1 MNLICP
7 TFTGCR
13 VPAWPPPAPPRAHD
27 IAWHGDG
34 QSTWY
39 ATTCP
44 PVVGARAD
52 PEDLTSTTGEQ
63 CALLLDAKRG
73 SHGRDFC
80 DRVSCA
86 GKKGSLAQQED
97 SDQKLLRV
105 AESKIDR
112 PAVTPKVSSIVSGH
126 AKLQPASAVRAS
138 IFIALV
144 S

>member
-112 PAVTPKVSSIVSGH
+112 PAVMLAEGAEVGFVCAQSGPGFG
-126 AKLQPASAVRAS
+126 ADLEP
-138 IFIALV
+138 
-144 S
+144 

>member
-1 MNLICP
+1 MLWLQ
-7 TFTGCR
+7 F
-13 VPAWPPPAPPRAHD
+13 
-27 IAWHGDG
+27 DG
-34 QSTWY
+34 G
-39 ATTCP
+39 
-44 PVVGARAD
+44 VGITRRGVQ
-52 PEDLTSTTGEQ
+52 LGLMCCLHGEQ

-112 PAVTPKVSSIVSGH
+112 PAVMLAEGAEVGFVCAQSGPDFG
-126 AKLQPASAVRAS
+126 ADLEP
-138 IFIALV
+138 
-144 S
+144 